1 MYDEPAR
8 TPGVRNLAP
17 RGLVILVNFLDV
29 HFRDIN
35 TVADMDSMLNGHNY
49 KYHKSYGSAKRYF
62 EDQSLGQYSPVF
74 DVVGPIQLPDSL
86 SYYGRNLSN
95 RRGADAKAPDMVLKA
110 CSIASQLPGVDLSL
124 YDTDNNGDLDIVYV
138 IYAGYGES
146 DSHIDNY
153 I

>member
-1 MYDEPAR
+1 MLRDSVEIDPIVTQFRSTMYDEPAR

-74 DVVGPIQLPDSL
+74 DVV
-86 SYYGRNLSN
+86 
-95 RRGADAKAPDMVLKA
+95 
-110 CSIASQLPGVDLSL
+110 
-124 YDTDNNGDLDIVYV
+124 
-138 IYAGYGES
+138 
-146 DSHIDNY
+146 
-153 I
+153 